1 MASGSELDYAT
12 LAAHG
17 IHRWVYIE
25 PEMEQYDDYD
35 YDDDD
40 DDEYEPEQYEEQ
52 DDEDDGGFERE
63 YTVDEDRLL
72 LRTTDAM
79 THSFRSFAVDSTP
92 RAPAAAASTTTTT
105 LVAVDAKD
113 GEDTCFVCL
122 DKVPD
127 CKFIDCN
134 HGHICCICADRL
146 IKGSGKCPLCRGV
159 VTRYEVVDTTP
170 DSWDN

>member
-17 IHRWVYIE
+17 QE
-25 PEMEQYDDYD
+25 PEMEQNDDYDDD

-40 DDEYEPEQYEEQ
+40 YEPEQYEEE

-72 LRTTDAM
+72 RTTNAM
-79 THSFRSFAVDSTP
+79 TRSFRSFAVDSTP
-92 RAPAAAASTTTTT
+92 AAAASTTTTTTT

-127 CKFIDCN
+127 CKFVDCN
-134 HGHICCICADRL
+134 HLNNTGYICCICADRL
-146 IKGSGKCPLCRGV
+146 IKGSRKCPLCRGV
-159 VTRYEVVDTTP
+159 VTRYEVVDAVP